1 MGKLIFGLFLGIFL
15 LCNSTVGITGSLKD
29 KIPGAYEAISLPEW
43 ELTIELKKNGNAI
56 IKDFSEKY
64 SGTWHN
70 KDKKVYIT
78 YNGITE
84 ELIYSESLSLSE
96 LGKSGGI
103 PGLKGQASS

>member
-1 MGKLIFGLFLGIFL
+1 M
-15 LCNSTVGITGSLKD
+15 
-29 KIPGAYEAISLPEW
+29 

-103 PGLKGQASS
+103 PGLKGQAKPWDKGVIGTVSLWSSEALKSRIK